1 MSRLKHC
8 ASVIILLQ
16 LFSGPA
22 HSDPLSD
29 WRAEHSVLIDPSA
42 KPVVPDSPEMFA
54 MRIAPIKTKADKG
67 DAEAI
72 KEVCSYYC
80 SMKAI
85 PHNSPDAVKWC
96 LKGAEN
102 GDSASQF
109 LLGEI
114 YANGTHGAIQSYAEA
129 AKWFQRAAEQGN
141 VAAEY
146 NLARYTYH
154 GWGVPPNRAAAVELF
169 RRAADHDNSEAQNV
183 MGWFYAQGDS
193 VKQDYGQALNYFRA
207 ASRQGFPTALLNLG
221 VMYEMG
227 WGVQPDLTEASNWYQ
242 KAADRQH
249 TAAMINLGSLAVRG
263 PKRDYEEA
271 LHWFLEAAERGDASG
286 QFFVANLYAQH
297 LIRPDKIDAYKWA
310 SLALDTYRDKGDKS
324 ASSGRY
330 FYPTDPLP
338 AMANDMTPDQLAEAQ
353 KNIALWKAS
362 PHPGAVSLEIPFLT
376 PLHVWP

>member
-8 ASVIILLQ
+8 ASVILLLQ

-22 HSDPLSD
+22 HSDPLAD
-29 WRAEHSVLIDPSA
+29 WRAEHSVSIDPSA
-42 KPVVPDSPEMFA
+42 KPVVPDSPEMFKTL
-54 MRIAPIKTKADKG
+54 IAPVETKAAKG

-72 KEVCSYYC
+72 KEVCIYYC
-80 SMKAI
+80 SMKAT

-96 LKGAEN
+96 LRGAEN
-102 GDSASQF
+102 GDSVSQF

-114 YANGTHGAIQSYAEA
+114 YANGTHRAMQNYAEA

-154 GWGVPPNRAAAVELF
+154 GWGLPANKTAAVELF
-169 RRAADHDNSEAQNV
+169 RKAADQGHSPAQNT
-183 MGWFYAQGDS
+183 MGWLYAQGDA
-193 VKQDYGQALNYFRA
+193 VKQDYGQALSYFRTA
-207 ASRQGFPTALLNLG
+207 ADRQLPTAFLNLG

-227 WGVQPDLTEASNWYQ
+227 WGVKTDLTEAANWYQ

-249 TAAMINLGSLAVRG
+249 TAAMIDLGSLAVRG
-263 PKRDYEEA
+263 PKRDYEKA

-286 QFFVANLYAQH
+286 QFFVANLYEEH
-297 LIRPDKIDAYKWA
+297 LINPDKIEAYKWT
-310 SLALDTYRDKGDKS
+310 SLALDAYREKGDKS
-324 ASSGRY
+324 GSSGRY
-330 FYPTDPLP
+330 FYPSDPLP
-338 AMANDMTPDQLAEAQ
+338 EMAKDMTPDQLAEAQ
-353 KNIALWKAS
+353 KKIALWKAS

-376 PLHVWP
+376 PWP